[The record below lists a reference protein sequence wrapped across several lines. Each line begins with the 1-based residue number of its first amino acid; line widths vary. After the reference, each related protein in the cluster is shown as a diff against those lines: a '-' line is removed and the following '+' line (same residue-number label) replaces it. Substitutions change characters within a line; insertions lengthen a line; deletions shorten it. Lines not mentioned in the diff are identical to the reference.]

1 MKWVIIKGTRYPS
14 SVISAFA
21 AYNIDKHFLKIRIR
35 NKYNIV
41 PFDDINKMDSQMVY
55 LMNNYPDFV
64 QIGRWWISK
73 KAVMSWVPKGQAC
86 MGRRSGK
93 TRRSP
98 CSRVFYRIKKCIKM
112 ENKEQNFINRYKD
125 VQESIVKAMDKALE
139 RAIGNKVIDFEKCED
154 NYLDVYPLIGAVLQ
168 KEVGRVLGENVNK
181 NICRSMK
188 IKATKYRNDYRVW
201 LDYAGDYRNKNI
213 E

>member
-1 MKWVIIKGTRYPS
+1 
-14 SVISAFA
+14 
-21 AYNIDKHFLKIRIR
+21 
-35 NKYNIV
+35 
-41 PFDDINKMDSQMVY
+41 
-55 LMNNYPDFV
+55 
-64 QIGRWWISK
+64 
-73 KAVMSWVPKGQAC
+73 
-86 MGRRSGK
+86 MG
-93 TRRSP
+93 
-98 CSRVFYRIKKCIKM
+98 
-112 ENKEQNFINRYKD
+112 NKEQDFINRYKD